1 LSVAVLASLA
11 AVGVAAGFL
20 AGLVGIGGGVLMVP
34 FLYFFYAHAA
44 WSGVSVPAE
53 LHVTL
58 AHATSLFIIVPTAV
72 LGTISYA
79 RAGLVSWHAALPI
92 AVASLIGAQLGVA
105 LALLAPGELLQLA
118 FGTLLLFYGVQLA
131 RRRAPRRPA
140 EAVPTAV
147 GEADT
152 SDGGSDARTGS
163 VVALGAVGL
172 LVGAVS
178 ALMGVGGGL
187 VAVPLLIHVARI
199 GIRRVAATS
208 LAIVCFAAP
217 AGAIAYIVRGW
228 GETGLPPGSA
238 GYVHVVAAVPMLLG
252 SLVAVRLGTRVNQAV
267 ETETLRRIF
276 AAALMVLGVRLV
288 VASWR
293 WLL

>member
-34 FLYFFYAHAA
+34 FLYFFYGHVS

-72 LGTISYA
+72 LGTVSYA
-79 RAGLVSWHAALPI
+79 RAGLVSWRAALPI
-92 AVASLIGAQLGVA
+92 AVTSLIGAQFGVA

-118 FGTLLLFYGVQLA
+118 FGTLLLFYGIQLA
-131 RRRAPRRPA
+131 RRRTPRQPGA
-140 EAVPTAV
+140 AVPDVTGEDGV
-147 GEADT
+147 GA
-152 SDGGSDARTGS
+152 GSNARSGS
-163 VVALGAVGL
+163 LVALGAVGL
-172 LVGAVS
+172 VVGAVS

-228 GETGLPPGSA
+228 GEAGLPPGSA
-238 GYVHVVAAVPMLLG
+238 GYVHAAAAVPMLLG
-252 SLVAVRLGTRVNQAV
+252 SLVAVRLGTRVNQAM
-267 ETETLRRIF
+267 ETDTLRRIF
-276 AAALMVLGVRLV
+276 AAALMLLGVRLV
-288 VASWR
+288 AVSWR